1 MWDWWNR
8 MEKTDPQFQWKMPI
22 EFYGKV
28 VDQFGQ
34 PVVNATVVLNWTAVG
49 GGKELRQT
57 TGSDGK
63 FALTG
68 ENGKRMTVDIMRQ
81 GYLPTRQSFQSFE
94 YAEFFN
100 ELFHVPDLNQPV
112 VFRMQKLMG
121 TEPFYVYPFNGKTTP
136 DGSALWLNVE
146 QGTFARTGDLSFAVS
161 LGQEK
166 NRIGPEYVVI
176 VQAWNGAMLM
186 PTSEEFP
193 FLAPEEGYQSTL
205 RLPQWASDS
214 NYQKQTN
221 LKFYVKLPGGR
232 YAFVGVEVNVIPG
245 GDVVLNGAV
254 RYNEKWSKNL
264 EFDHGK
270 WINR

>member
-34 PVVNATVVLNWTAVG
+34 PVADATVVLSWTVVG
-49 GGKELRQT
+49 GGKEMRET
-57 TGSDGK
+57 TGSDGR

-68 ENGKRMTVDIMRQ
+68 ENGKRMTVDIMKQ

-100 ELFHVPDLNQPV
+100 ELFYAPDMNQPV
-112 VFRMQKLMG
+112 VFRMQKLIG
-121 TEPFYVYPFNGKTTP
+121 AEPVYVFSFSGKTTP
-136 DGSALWLNVE
+136 DGPALWLNVGKGKFE
-146 QGTFARTGDLSFAVS
+146 PTGDFSFAVS
-161 LGQEK
+161 LGEKK
-166 NRIGPEYVVI
+166 NRIGQEYAVI
-176 VQAWNGAMLM
+176 VQTWNGAMLAA
-186 PTSEEFP
+186 TNEEFP

-205 RLPQWASDS
+205 TLAQPASDP
-214 NYQKQTN
+214 NYQQQKN
-221 LKFYVKLPGGR
+221 LKFYAKLPGGR
-232 YAFVGVEVNVIPG
+232 YAFVGLEVNVIPG

-254 RYNEKWSKNL
+254 RYNEKWSRNL
-264 EFDHGK
+264 EFDHRK